1 MASSTS
7 RDSIPARRHTVFIT
21 GAAAGIGQASA
32 VLFATA
38 GADRITLADYIDA
51 TITRISALKA
61 AGKPVPEIIILSIDV
76 RNVQSIEAGLGE
88 MTAHWGHIDILI
100 NNPGNLPEAE
110 IQSPSL
116 AAKDIELWRF
126 TWESHIKGTYSVTRA
141 LIPLLLQGTD
151 MTVVNLSRQSIE
163 SLSEDLV
170 LTCGKEGL
178 LAYSMYAGPKTMY
191 VYENSRFAN
200 DEVAFGDEQVEH
212 ASDLLV
218 SLTSKRREWLFGRKI
233 SSAWSMRELLARKS
247 EIIRDDLLKN
257 DLSFKTLVRDTKQAD
272 QRIRGVPRSS
282 Y

>member
-7 RDSIPARRHTVFIT
+7 RLHSGPTAC
-21 GAAAGIGQASA
+21 AAAGIGQASA
-32 VLFATA
+32 ILFATA
-38 GADRITLADYIDA
+38 GADRIALADFIDA
-51 TITRISALKA
+51 TITRTSALKA
-61 AGKPVPEIIILSIDV
+61 AVDAGKPVPEIVILSIDV
-76 RNVQSIEAGLGE
+76 RNVQSIEAGLRE
-88 MTAHWGHIDILI
+88 MTAHWGQIDILI

-110 IQSPSL
+110 MQSPSL
-116 AAKDIELWRF
+116 AAKDIERWRL
-126 TWESHIKGTYSVTRA
+126 TWESHIKGTYSVARA

-151 MTVVNLSRQSIE
+151 KTVVNLSRQSIE

-178 LAYSMYAGPKTMY
+178 LAYSMYAGPKTT
-191 VYENSRFAN
+191 YENSRFAN

-218 SLTSKRREWLFGRKI
+218 SLTSTRREWLFGREI